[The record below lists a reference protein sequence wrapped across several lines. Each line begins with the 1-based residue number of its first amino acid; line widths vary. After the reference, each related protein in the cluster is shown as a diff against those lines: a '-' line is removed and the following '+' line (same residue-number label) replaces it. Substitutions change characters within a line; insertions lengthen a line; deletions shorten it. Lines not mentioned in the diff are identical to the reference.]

1 MMSTLGAGHRH
12 PEGRLM
18 PTLGAGQGTAAHV
31 LEKNGADD
39 VAVTVPE
46 NPASHVQPKPK
57 PEKPT
62 LVSWL
67 LVGHATD
74 VHVLV

>member
-1 MMSTLGAGHRH
+1 MMSTLGMGQMH

-31 LEKNGADD
+31 LVKNGADD
-39 VAVTVPE
+39 EAVTVPE
-46 NPASHVQPKPK
+46 NPASHVQPKPT
-57 PEKPT
+57 PERPT
-62 LVSWL
+62 SVSWL
-67 LVGHATD
+67 SVGHATD